1 MTAGTSNN
9 SVGGG
14 DFNPSPSIIGM
25 SGHSVEPS
33 STWQRSLSELAAS
46 NIQRS
51 SSSIAASIGPPSAA
65 AQALLGQRTNLSGLL
80 SSSTTRAIPQHHQPP
95 HMSMSSNA
103 FALNSDYGIEK
114 SLENHCDGILNRI
127 LKKQQEQTERMLE
140 DIVEQR
146 RKEDWKVEREWWMK
160 ELVRDR
166 NLVDPTNKTSSIG
179 IFPAM
184 GNGSSGAENRGL
196 LMSDHRRDVTN
207 FAQGPDTNMIKE
219 HLDIVCEIGKS
230 PDLFLFLD
238 KFEKL
243 ALSQGNMGGY
253 QTSWSLLREV
263 LTNCQS
269 PVDRALGT
277 LTHLCH
283 QYQGYIRNR
292 VKTAS
297 LKGQDISTLIHYS
310 NRLAGIVAS
319 FVKLT
324 NGSNA
329 SVWDILYYC
338 KFCPPKFS
346 CSV

>member
-14 DFNPSPSIIGM
+14 DVNPSPSIIGM
-25 SGHSVEPS
+25 SGPSVEPS

-80 SSSTTRAIPQHHQPP
+80 SSFTTRAIPQQQAP
-95 HMSMSSNA
+95 HMSISSNS

-277 LTHLCH
+277 LTH
-283 QYQGYIRNR
+283 RNS

-310 NRLAGIVAS
+310 NRLAGNVAA

-338 KFCPPKFS
+338 KFCPSQFS